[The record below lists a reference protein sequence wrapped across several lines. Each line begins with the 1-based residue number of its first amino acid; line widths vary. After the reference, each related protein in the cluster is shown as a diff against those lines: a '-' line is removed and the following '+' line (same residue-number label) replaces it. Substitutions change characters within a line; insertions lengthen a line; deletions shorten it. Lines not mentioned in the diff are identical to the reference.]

1 MPALLKLAAEDEDDL
16 KAISALVQDS
26 VLRVGDLGW
35 LPKSRRFACVLNR
48 YRWETGRSGGRGER
62 VRSGLCID
70 GVEKVQALG
79 IRQDAKEAVL
89 SLLAMTYEAGAD
101 GKGALTLNFSGGGAI
116 RLDVEALDVHLD
128 DLTGTWS
135 ARARPHHETD

>member
-26 VLRVGDLGW
+26 VLRVGDLAW

-48 YRWETGRSGGRGER
+48 FRWETGRTGGRGER
-62 VRSGLCID
+62 VRSGLHID
-70 GVEKVQALG
+70 GVEKVQALR
-79 IRQDAKEAVL
+79 IRQDAKDAVL
-89 SLLAMTYEAGAD
+89 SLLAMTYEAQAD
-101 GKGALTLNFSGGGAI
+101 GKGVLTLSFSGGGVI
-116 RLDVEALDVHLD
+116 RLDVETLDVHLN